1 MDETMGWNEGDILWR
16 GILNQMNNTI
26 EYIMNHKLRLS
37 VITFLNKGKVR
48 DFTANATFLEVTS
61 SSYGLWAD
69 RHDFQINLQPL
80 YERIVRL

>member
-61 SSYGLWAD
+61 YGLLWPG
-69 RHDFQINLQPL
+69 RNDFRINLQPL
-80 YERIVRL
+80 RERIPRL

>member
-16 GILNQMNNTI
+16 GFLNQMNYTI

-48 DFTANATFLEVTS
+48 DYTANATFLEVTS
-61 SSYGLWAD
+61 PSWSTWFLN
-69 RHDFQINLQPL
+69 RPQH
-80 YERIVRL
+80 ERTVRL